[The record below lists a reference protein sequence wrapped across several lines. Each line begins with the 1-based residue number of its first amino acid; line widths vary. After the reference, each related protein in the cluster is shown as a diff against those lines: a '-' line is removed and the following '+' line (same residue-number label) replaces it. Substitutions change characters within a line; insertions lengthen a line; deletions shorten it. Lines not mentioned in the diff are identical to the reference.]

1 MTDPARR
8 AHMVPPDPASFSR
21 HVASEEEALE
31 ASAEGAEP
39 VTFVPV
45 ALACFRMDCVAWTAV
60 LKAMELFIASASALA
75 ASWAA
80 LSAADSLVM
89 LTLAAE
95 DDGREGAGAAAGA
108 DE

>member
-1 MTDPARR
+1 M
-8 AHMVPPDPASFSR
+8 PPDPASFSR
-21 HVASEEEALE
+21 YVASEDEAFK

-45 ALACFRMDCVAWTAV
+45 ALACFSMACVAWTAV
-60 LKAMELFIASASALA
+60 LKAMELFMASASAFA

-95 DDGREGAGAAAGA
+95 EDGREGAGAAAGA